1 MAKIDDVKLSKV
13 RSDGK
18 AEIIFRLYV
27 TKTFSPQF
35 RSGLFINPDRF
46 IQPDRTYR
54 DKDGK
59 ERISTGILRNC
70 VTWYVRDLEAMNLLQ
85 SIFVGRDN
93 TTGFLAKHYSADK
106 TQWKSR
112 KQEIQ
117 LSLFGEGSL

>member
-1 MAKIDDVKLSKV
+1 MKKKKKAAEAAHINRNDANIQNSKDLYKV
-13 RSDGK
+13 L
-18 AEIIFRLYV
+18 EYFRYTVGTTLD
-27 TKTFSPQF
+27 FA
-35 RSGLFINPDRF
+35 
-46 IQPDRTYR
+46 
-54 DKDGK
+54 
-59 ERISTGILRNC
+59 ISTGILRNC